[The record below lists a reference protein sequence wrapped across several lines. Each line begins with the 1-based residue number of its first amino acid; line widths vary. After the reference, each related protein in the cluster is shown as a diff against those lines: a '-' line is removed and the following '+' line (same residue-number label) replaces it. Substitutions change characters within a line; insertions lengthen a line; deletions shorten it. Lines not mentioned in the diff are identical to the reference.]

1 MPEVR
6 ALQRM
11 VLSGKLAVAES
22 LVLRSA
28 IAESSIRYDSAGNP
42 ALDKARARGRIDALP
57 AAVIAAGLGE
67 MVAAC
72 PVRRRLRSTL
82 V

>member
-28 IAESSIRYDSAGNP
+28 VAESSIGYDSAGNP
-42 ALDKARARGRIDALP
+42 ELDKP
-57 AAVIAAGLGE
+57 GLGAE
-67 MVAAC
+67 LTPC
-72 PVRRRLRSTL
+72 RRPLSRQASGRW
-82 V
+82 